1 MKAKIIQ
8 AKTLQAKIQD
18 TKTINAI
25 MRWGLVIHENI
36 ELSKEWNYIV
46 WRTVGKLEWKRLIP
60 ISELKV
66 KWDDGKKWDS
76 GYTPVKWIDYFDWYT
91 PKKWID
97 YFDWKNWK
105 DAVWTNGKDWNDWL
119 SAFELWKLEDWNKNK
134 TVQDF
139 WKWLRREWE
148 HIVMAWSLNVVPTG
162 WTTGQV
168 LKKKSN
174 NDFDLEWGTGWW
186 GWSWIVDSIVAWT
199 NIDVDNT
206 DPANPIISVENL
218 VLADITDVTATVTE
232 LNYIDWVTSAIQTQ
246 LDTKLQNNLGRT
258 GWTTLVW
265 GTASWEDLTLSSTSN
280 ATKGNIFF
288 GTSTYDEVNN
298 RLGIWTTEPT
308 HTLTLPSTSTGFAIY
323 NTADKT
329 TNYERMIGKWNSNR
343 FEMWP
348 TWWWTASSRVLRIW
362 IPTNTWTDAIG
373 RYLDIWGNTMFSFAE
388 ATSTANRVLIWWSLT
403 STASSLAPYIYSAN
417 ITANQTLT
425 AGWTL
430 YHWNVIGTDWGSW
443 TKRFIDLYNQWVSKY
458 YVDNNGNWVYAWSV
472 TVLDEAY
479 DATGWNGDLSVPTK
493 NAIRDKIESMSGGWS
508 QPYTALSSDTTITQ
522 GNVYW
527 VNASTVDINL
537 TLSDGTSAWQT
548 LTVSKRDETDYSVYV
563 NNATLDWWTIQLTIF
578 EESIDLYRTGTTF
591 IIK

>member
-1 MKAKIIQ
+1 MYLCWNYVMRAKIIQ

-139 WKWLRREWE
+139 WNWLRREWE

-168 LKKKSN
+168 LKKKTN
-174 NDFDLEWGTGWW
+174 ADFDLEWGTWW
-186 GWSWIVDSIVAWT
+186 GWGWTVDSIVAWN
-199 NIDVDNT
+199 NIDVDAT
-206 DPANPIISVENL
+206 DPANPIVSVENL

-232 LNYIDWVTSAIQTQ
+232 INYVDWVTSNIQDQLNALANGMIYKGNWDASVWTFPWAWSAEIWRFYTVSVGGTVDWQVFNVGDRLIAIVDNASTTVFSGNWSILDATDAVTSVFGRVGNVVAQAWDYTKSDVWLGNVDNTSDANKPVSTAQQTALDWKVDENVAITWATKTKITYDAKWLVTAWADATTADIADSSNKRYVTDAQ
-246 LDTKLQNNLGRT
+246 LTVIGNTSWTNT
-258 GWTTLVW
+258 GDISVTDSSTIDFTLT
-265 GTASWEDLTLSSTSN
+265 GQALTADLTDTSVTPWSYTN
-280 ATKGNIFF
+280 ADITVDAKGR
-288 GTSTYDEVNN
+288 V
-298 RLGIWTTEPT
+298 
-308 HTLTLPSTSTGFAIY
+308 
-323 NTADKT
+323 TA
-329 TNYERMIGKWNSNR
+329 
-343 FEMWP
+343 
-348 TWWWTASSRVLRIW
+348 A
-362 IPTNTWTDAIG
+362 
-373 RYLDIWGNTMFSFAE
+373 
-388 ATSTANRVLIWWSLT
+388 AN
-403 STASSLAPYIYSAN
+403 
-417 ITANQTLT
+417 
-425 AGWTL
+425 
-430 YHWNVIGTDWGSW
+430 GSW
-443 TKRFIDLYNQWVSKY
+443 
-458 YVDNNGNWVYAWSV
+458 G
-472 TVLDEAY
+472 
-479 DATGWNGDLSVPTK
+479 
-493 NAIRDKIESMSGGWS
+493 GGWS
-508 QPYTALSSDTTITQ
+508 QPYTALSSDITITQ
-522 GNVYW
+522 WNVYW
-527 VNASTVDINL
+527 VTASTVDINL
-537 TLSDGTSAWQT
+537 TLSDWTSAWQT
-548 LTVSKRDETDYSVYV
+548 LTVKKLDSTDYSVFI
-563 NNATLDWWTIQLTIF
+563 NNASIDWETSIELTIQD
-578 EESIDLYRTGTTF
+578 ESVDLYRTWTTF